1 MAYMFQYDSIHG
13 KFHSTVKAEKGKLVS
28 NDGKAITFQDQDLH
42 IKCGDG
48 GAKYFVDFTGVFNTT
63 EKAVAHLKGRDQRVS
78 LSASSAKVPMFV
90 MGVKHLKCDNSLQ
103 TISKVSPA
111 SSNHLGKVIQ
121 DNFPLSGGSWP
132 QSMSSCGW
140 PLWETVIIAVG
151 LSRSLLPSPPPATPT
166 GPAKAV
172 DKVILE
178 LNRKITVDLTCS
190 LEKAA
195 KYNCIK
201 KLVKQASEGP
211 VKSILGYTED

>member
-121 DNFPLSGGSWP
+121 DNFPLS
-132 QSMSSCGW
+132 
-140 PLWETVIIAVG
+140 
-151 LSRSLLPSPPPATPT
+151 LLPSPPPATPT